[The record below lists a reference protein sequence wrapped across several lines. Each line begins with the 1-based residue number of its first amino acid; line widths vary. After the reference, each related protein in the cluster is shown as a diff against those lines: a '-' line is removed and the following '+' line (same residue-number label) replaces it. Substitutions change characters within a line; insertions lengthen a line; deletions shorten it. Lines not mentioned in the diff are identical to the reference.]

1 MAASEMDVR
10 GGVLD
15 RLSRIEGQVRGVKRM
30 VEEQRGCFDILKQ
43 VSAIAGALR
52 SLERVI
58 LERHLGTCI
67 EEAMSKRGERERL
80 LRELSET
87 LSGML
92 R

>member
-1 MAASEMDVR
+1 MTMYDANPRS
-10 GGVLD
+10 GVLD
-15 RLSRIEGQVRGVKRM
+15 RLSRIEGQVKGVKRM
-30 VEEQRGCFDILKQ
+30 VEEQRACFDILKQ

-58 LERHLGTCI
+58 LEKHLGACI
-67 EEAMSKRGERERL
+67 GEAMEKEDDRERL